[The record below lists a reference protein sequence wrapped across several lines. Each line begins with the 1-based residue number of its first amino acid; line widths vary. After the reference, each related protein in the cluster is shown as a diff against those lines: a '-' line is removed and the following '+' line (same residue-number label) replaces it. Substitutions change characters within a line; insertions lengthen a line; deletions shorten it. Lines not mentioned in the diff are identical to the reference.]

1 MLGVIGFRVEHRDSG
16 SRARTGTLQTP
27 HGSVQTP
34 AFMPV
39 GTYGAV
45 KGISAEQLEQ
55 LDVEILLANA
65 YHLWERP
72 GVEIIRAV
80 GGIHRF
86 MGWKAPIL
94 TDSGGYQVMSLA
106 DRRTIDDD
114 GVTFRSPLDGQYRR
128 LTPELVVEIQAALG
142 VDVAM
147 VLDECIASPAVHA
160 DAARAVRRSL
170 SWAERSRPLAGDL
183 AGGLFGI
190 VQGSI
195 YTELREAHASQLAAL
210 EFDGY
215 GIGGLAVGESK
226 EQTWTALSAATG
238 ALPDGRPRYVMGM
251 GTPSDLIE
259 AVAHGVDLF
268 DCVMPTRHA
277 RNGVAFTSEGTVTVR
292 HACHSDDD
300 GPLDDA
306 CGCSTCQRYSRAYLR
321 HLKLRREMLGG
332 VLMTIHNLWHYLDTM
347 RRIRHAINS
356 GAFAEMR
363 AATPSCGRSSGNG

>member
-1 MLGVIGFRVEHRDSG
+1 MIAFGVEHKDAGSG
-16 SRARTGTLQTP
+16 ARTGQLQTP
-27 HGSVQTP
+27 HGCVQTP

-45 KGISAEQLEQ
+45 KGIAGEQLERLGVQ
-55 LDVEILLANA
+55 ILLTNA

-72 GVEIIRAV
+72 GAEIIREV

-86 MGWKAPIL
+86 MGWTAPIL

-106 DRRTIDDD
+106 DRRSIDDD

-128 LTPELVVEIQAALG
+128 LTPELVVEIQAMLG

-147 VLDECIASPAVHA
+147 VLDECIASPAEYE
-160 DAARAVRRSL
+160 DAARAVRRSQT
-170 SWAERSRPLAGDL
+170 WAERSRPLAGKL

-190 VQGSI
+190 VQGSV
-195 YTELREAHASQLAAL
+195 YPKLREAHARQLAAL

-226 EQTWTALSAATG
+226 GQTWTALSAATG
-238 ALPDGRPRYVMGM
+238 ALPTDRPRYVMGM
-251 GTPSDLIE
+251 GTPDDLIE

-292 HACHSDDD
+292 HARHASDDR
-300 GPLDDA
+300 PLDPN
-306 CGCSTCQRYSRAYLR
+306 CECPTCERYSRAYLR

-347 RRIRHAINS
+347 RRIRHAIGS

-363 AATPSCGRSSGNG
+363 AATPYRGRSSGNG

>member
-1 MLGVIGFRVEHRDSG
+1 MIAFSVEHQDPDSG
-16 SRARTGTLQTP
+16 ARTGQLQTP
-27 HGSVQTP
+27 HGNVQTP

-45 KGISAEQLEQ
+45 KGIPADQLERLGVQ
-55 LDVEILLANA
+55 ILLANA

-72 GVEIIRAV
+72 SAEVIRGV

-106 DRRTIDDD
+106 DRRIIDDD

-128 LTPELVVEIQAALG
+128 LTPELAVEIQAMLG

-147 VLDECIASPAVHA
+147 VLDECIAGPAEYA
-160 DAARAVRRSL
+160 DASRAVRRSQA
-170 SWAERSRPLAGDL
+170 WAERSRCHAGAL

-195 YTELREAHASQLAAL
+195 YPELREAHARQLVAL

-215 GIGGLAVGESK
+215 GIGGLSVGESK
-226 EQTWTALSAATG
+226 THTWTALSAVTG
-238 ALPDGRPRYVMGM
+238 VLPANRPRYVMGM
-251 GTPSDLIE
+251 GTPDDLIE
-259 AVAHGVDLF
+259 AVAYGVDLF

-277 RNGVAFTSEGTVTVR
+277 RNGVAFTSDGTVTVR
-292 HACHSDDD
+292 HARHADDE
-300 GPLDDA
+300 GPLDA
-306 CGCSTCQRYSRAYLR
+306 TCKCPTCERYSRAYLR
-321 HLKLRREMLGG
+321 HLKLRGEMLGG
-332 VLMTIHNLWHYLDTM
+332 VLVTIHNLWHYLDTM
-347 RRIRHAINS
+347 RRIRHAIGS

-363 AATPSCGRSSGNG
+363 AATPCCGRSNGDG